1 MVNYLQNGT
10 RTIVIAVVLPEIHAF
25 EGDDKRAVHF
35 EKTLIECLLPGKNCK
50 SPYTVRGPLCIV
62 IIPFKRTPQCM
73 WRVCVYV
80 CTCVCVCVC
89 ESMCGVNADRVR
101 SESDGLF

>member
-50 SPYTVRGPLCIV
+50 SPYTVRGPCALLLFHLNAHHNACG
-62 IIPFKRTPQCM
+62 
-73 WRVCVYV
+73 VYV
-80 CTCVCVCVC
+80 CTCVRTYVCVCV
-89 ESMCGVNADRVR
+89 
-101 SESDGLF
+101 